1 MLNRL
6 RVPVNRTELLV
17 PGTVSSMKIF
27 FSSTGSG
34 SVEEGWRSFPAQ
46 GWATSSGAKI
56 WVLFYLETAVV
67 GFAALRP

>member
-1 MLNRL
+1 
-6 RVPVNRTELLV
+6 
-17 PGTVSSMKIF
+17 MKIF